1 MAAMGEGGG
10 RRLKRLKI
18 NGERESKGEKEGN
31 AGKSIFVAESTRKRE
46 RKRERERE
54 RERAH
59 TRQQQQKEE
68 EEEESRLFPFEK
80 IRRHARILERKRET
94 EREWISLLSDD

>member
-54 RERAH
+54 RERERTHGSSSRRRRRRRRVGYSLSKKYADTH
-59 TRQQQQKEE
+59 VFWKEKERQ
-68 EEEESRLFPFEK
+68 
-80 IRRHARILERKRET
+80 RENG
-94 EREWISLLSDD
+94 